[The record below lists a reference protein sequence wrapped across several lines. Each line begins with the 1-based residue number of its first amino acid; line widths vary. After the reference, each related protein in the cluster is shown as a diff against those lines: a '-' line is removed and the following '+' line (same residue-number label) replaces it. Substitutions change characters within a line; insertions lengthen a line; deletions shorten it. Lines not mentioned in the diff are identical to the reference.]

1 MDYAKAF
8 AQALLA
14 LKAEGRYRV
23 FADIRRDR
31 GSFPAARHFTPDG
44 ARPITVWCSNDYLGM
59 GQHPAVLAAMH
70 AALDLAGA
78 GSGGTRNIS
87 GTSHYHVE
95 LEREIADLHG
105 KEAALLFTSAYV
117 ANDTTLAT
125 LQKLLPGCIIFSDE
139 KNHASMIAGIRNGGG
154 EKRIWRNNDLA
165 DLEAKLS
172 QCGRDTPK
180 IIAFESVYSMDGQMA
195 PIGAICDL
203 AQRYGALTYLDEVH
217 AVGLYGPRGG
227 GLAERDRVMHR
238 VDIINGTLAKGFG
251 IMGGYI
257 AAGADLCDAIRSYAP
272 GFIFTTSLAPA
283 IAAGAV
289 ASIRHLKTS
298 RAERDRHQERVR
310 ALKSRLQAAG
320 LPVMENP
327 SHIVP
332 ILVGDPVADQ
342 AHHGRAAHPLRHLHP
357 ADQLPHRAPRHRA
370 AAPHPHPAAL
380 GCRHRPPGRFAA
392 HVVDG
397 DGPAPRGPGAGGGV
411 AAYALPSSRPKR
423 ACRHPRAQSR
433 DLPHAPSPAEG

>member
-1 MDYAKAF
+1 MDYTQAF
-8 AQALLA
+8 AEA
-14 LKAEGRYRV
+14 LKALKDEGHYRV

-31 GSFPAARHFTPDG
+31 GRFPAARHYANG
-44 ARPITVWCSNDYLGM
+44 ATKPITVWCSNDYLGM

-70 AALDLAGA
+70 EALDEAGA

-87 GTSHYHVE
+87 GTTHYHVE
-95 LEREIADLHG
+95 LEAELADLHG
-105 KEAALLFTSAYV
+105 KETALLFTSAYV

-125 LQKLLPGCIIFSDE
+125 LRRLLPGLIIFSDA

-154 EKRIWRNNDLA
+154 EKVIWRNNDLA
-165 DLEAKLS
+165 DLEAKLK
-172 QCGRDTPK
+172 QVDRARPK
-180 IIAFESVYSMDGQMA
+180 VIAFESVYSMDGLMA

-203 AQRYGALTYLDEVH
+203 AQKYGALTYLDEVH

-227 GLAERDRVMHR
+227 GIAERDGVMHR

-257 AAGADLCDAIRSYAP
+257 AGTRDLCDAIRSYAP

-289 ASIRHLKTS
+289 VSIKHLKAS
-298 RAERDRHQERVR
+298 GAERERHQERAR
-310 ALKSRLQAAG
+310 ALKRKLKAAG

-332 ILVGDPVADQ
+332 LLVGDPVLTKRITD
-342 AHHGRAAHPLRHLHP
+342 
-357 ADQLPHRAPRHRA
+357 
-370 AAPHPHPAAL
+370 AL
-380 GCRHRPPGRFAA
+380 LERFAIY
-392 HVVDG
+392 VQPINYPTV
-397 DGPAPRGPGAGGGV
+397 PRGAERLRITPQPQHSDADMDRLVKSLLTLWTEFGLSLENQAE
-411 AAYALPSSRPKR
+411 AA
-423 ACRHPRAQSR
+423 
-433 DLPHAPSPAEG
+433 E